1 MGWGILYSCD
11 AREYSL
17 RAGFHVMDRP
27 GRLAYN
33 VESMVRCPTC
43 SRESGQGGRFCPW
56 CAAALDATSAET
68 VAIAAAAP
76 ATAPRLSSSSAVDEG
91 RFLPGTVIA
100 GRYRVA
106 GLLGR
111 GGMGEVYRATDLT
124 LGQAVALK
132 FLPETAARDDR
143 ALARFYNEVRMARQV
158 THPNV
163 CRVYDIGQIDGLHYI
178 SMEYVDGED
187 LSSLLRRIGRL
198 PADKAVEI
206 ARKLCAGLAAAHEKN
221 VLHRDLKPANVM
233 VDSRGQVIIMDF
245 GLAGLSEQLQ
255 GDARSGT
262 PAYMSPEQLA
272 GIGVTAQSD
281 LYALGLVLYE
291 LFTGRR
297 AFEAASLVELME
309 MQERAAPAS
318 ITSVAKDLDP
328 AVERIVL
335 RCLQP
340 DPRMRPASAI
350 AIAAAL
356 PGGDPLAAA
365 LAAGETPSPEL
376 VAAAGETEGMK
387 PRHAIAMLAAALAGT
402 ALIAIFGVRFFLTEK
417 VPMDVPPDALA
428 VSARHLLRGLGYTA
442 KPRDAAWGLEYNG
455 EYFQYLNRHRDLAA
469 ARWKNPVPGHPPP
482 IVFWYREG
490 RQPLLAVY
498 RTNTAVNEW
507 DPPLTGSGMLRI
519 FTDPQGRL
527 EKLEAVPRQLDT
539 DSAPPPH
546 FDWAG
551 LFQAAGLD
559 MARFQAAT
567 PQWSPLA
574 PFDARGAWTGND
586 PQNGTPLRVEA
597 AAWRGLPVFFQVVG
611 PWSAPVRDNSSQGGG
626 QLPLVFL
633 KFAVLAVAGVFA
645 WHNVK
650 TARADARGASKLGLV
665 YLACMAGAAFLQANH
680 SATASE
686 FDVVWNIMANSVL
699 NALALAAFYLALEP
713 WVRKR
718 WPQTMISWSRFTT
731 RGIRDP
737 LVGQAIL
744 LGVIFAS
751 VLAALKFLQLA
762 LHGPSGEPVL
772 AFLYPL
778 LGLREAL
785 AGVLNSFT
793 NSLFDPIFG
802 LLLLFLIRIAVRNQW
817 LAVALFI
824 LLVAAVNSNG
834 SAYPWTDVPI
844 YLGIAAIN
852 AFLLMRY
859 GLLAAII
866 SDMLYDFV
874 IGIPRTLDFSLWYA
888 GTGMLPLVLTGLIAI
903 YGFRVALGGRKLLTI
918 AAP

>member
-1 MGWGILYSCD
+1 MGVAL
-11 AREYSL
+11 L
-17 RAGFHVMDRP
+17 DRP
-27 GRLAYN
+27 EALAYN
-33 VESMVRCPTC
+33 VSILMVRCPSC
-43 SRESGQGGRFCPW
+43 SRESDQNGRFCSW

-68 VAIAAAAP
+68 VAIVAAAP
-76 ATAPRLSSSSAVDEG
+76 ASVPRLTSSSAVDEG
-91 RFLPGTVIA
+91 RFLPGTMIA

-132 FLPETAARDDR
+132 FLPEAAARDDR

-163 CRVYDIGQIDGLHYI
+163 CRVYDIGQIDGLHFI

-206 ARKLCAGLAAAHEKN
+206 ARKLCAGLGAAHEKN

-245 GLAGLSEQLQ
+245 GLAGLTEQLQ

-272 GIGVTAQSD
+272 GTGVTPRSD

-335 RCLQP
+335 RCLQS
-340 DPRMRPASAI
+340 DPRLRPASAM

-356 PGGDPLAAA
+356 PGGDPLEAA

-376 VAAAGETEGMK
+376 VAAAGETEGMN
-387 PRHAIAMLAAALAGT
+387 PVRAVALLAAALLGT
-402 ALIAIFGVRFFLTEK
+402 GLIAIFGVRFFITEK

-428 VSARHLLRGLGYTA
+428 VNARNLLRGLGYTA
-442 KPRDAAWGLEYNG
+442 KPGGTAWGLDYNG
-455 EYFQYLNRHRDLAA
+455 EYLRYLNRRKDGA
-469 ARWKNPVPGHPPP
+469 ARWQGAALREAPL
-482 IVFWYREG
+482 IVFWYR
-490 RQPLLAVY
+490 QSPDSLQAVY
-498 RTNTAVNEW
+498 RTNTAVTEW
-507 DPPLTGSGMLRI
+507 DPPLVRSGMLRI
-519 FTDPQGRL
+519 FTDAQGRL
-527 EKLEAVPRQLDT
+527 EKLEAVPRQVEA
-539 DSAPPPH
+539 DSGAAPA
-546 FDWAG
+546 FDWAR

-559 MARFQAAT
+559 QGTFREAK
-567 PQWSPLA
+567 PEWSPLA
-574 PFDARGAWTGND
+574 PFDSRAAWTGTD
-586 PQNGTPLRVEA
+586 SQSGARLRVEA
-597 AAWRGLPVFFQVVG
+597 AAWRGRPVFFQIVG
-611 PWSAPVRDNSSQGGG
+611 PWSAAVRDSSSTGGEA
-626 QLPLVFL
+626 LALVFVKFL
-633 KFAVLAVAGVFA
+633 AFAVACVFA
-645 WHNVK
+645 WHNVR
-650 TARADARGASKLGLV
+650 TAKGDIRGATKLGLI
-665 YLACMAGAAFLQANH
+665 YFMCSSAASLLQANH
-680 SATASE
+680 SATSAE
-686 FDVVWNIMANSVL
+686 FTVVWVITANCFL
-699 NALALAAFYLALEP
+699 NAIALGAFYLALEP

-718 WPQTMISWSRFTT
+718 WPQTMISWSRLTT
-731 RGIRDP
+731 HGIRDP
-737 LVGQAIL
+737 LVGQSIL
-744 LGVIFAS
+744 VGVIFACL
-751 VLAALKFLQLA
+751 LAAMKLLQLA
-762 LHGPSGEPVL
+762 LHGPGGEPVF
-772 AFLYPL
+772 AYLYPL
-778 LGLREAL
+778 LGIRQAMAGAL
-785 AGVLNSFT
+785 TSFT
-793 NSLFDPIFG
+793 GSLFDPIFG
-802 LLLLFLIRIAVRNQW
+802 LLLLFLIRIVLRNQW
-817 LAVALFI
+817 LSMGVFIAL
-824 LLVAAVNSNG
+824 LAALNSSG
-834 SAYPWTDVPI
+834 TGYPRTDIPL
-844 YLGIAAIN
+844 YALMAAIN

-859 GLLAAII
+859 GLLVGMV
-866 SDMLYDFV
+866 SDLLYDFI

-888 GTGMLPLVLTGLIAI
+888 STGMLPLVLTGLIAI
-903 YGFRVALGGRKLLTI
+903 YGFRVALGGRKLLTM